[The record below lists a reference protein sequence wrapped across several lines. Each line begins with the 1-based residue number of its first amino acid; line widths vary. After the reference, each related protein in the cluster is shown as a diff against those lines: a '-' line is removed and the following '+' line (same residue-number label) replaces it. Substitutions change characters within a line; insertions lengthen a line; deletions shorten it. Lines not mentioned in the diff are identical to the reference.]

1 MAQFA
6 WQTTDLPDVVVAT
19 RKPIGDNRGF
29 FERLYDRDV
38 FAEAFG
44 EGGIVQMNRSHTRSK
59 GSLRGMHRQLGAHAE
74 RKVITCLR
82 GRVFDVAVD
91 MRPDRGSFGRWVGV
105 ELSEDN
111 NKAVVIPEGFAH
123 GFQTLTDDCQLLY
136 LHSTAYAPRAEGGVN
151 ALDPELGITWPLEV
165 AEMSDRDRALPP
177 LKEVEKAS
185 T

>member
-6 WQTTDLPDVVVAT
+6 WQKTDLPNVVVAT
-19 RKPIGDNRGF
+19 RKPIGDSRGF

-38 FAEAFG
+38 FAEVFG
-44 EGGIVQMNRSHTRSK
+44 EAGIIQMNRSHTRAK

-74 RKVITCLR
+74 KKIITCLR

-91 MRPDRGSFGRWVGV
+91 LRPDHDTFGRWVAV

-111 NKAVVIPEGFAH
+111 DRSVVIPEGFAH

-136 LHSTAYAPRAEGGVN
+136 LHSAAYAPLAESGVN
-151 ALDPELGITWPLEV
+151 ALDPDLAIAWPLDV
-165 AEMSDRDRALPP
+165 AEMSDRDRALPQ
-177 LKEVEKAS
+177 LRNVEKAS